1 MKWMLDTD
9 TCIGIIKRQPATAIR
24 KLTGRS
30 VGQVGISAITL
41 GELEYGASKNARSAV
56 ARAALG
62 EFLLP
67 LEVAAFDAAAA
78 HDYGRIRAALERGG
92 KPIGPLDTLIAAH
105 ALALG
110 VVLVSHNAR
119 EFGRIAGLRVDDWM
133 N

>member
-9 TCIGIIKRQPATAIR
+9 TCIGIIRRQPAAALR
-24 KLTGRS
+24 KLTGKS
-30 VGQVGISAITL
+30 VGQVGISTITL
-41 GELEYGASKNARSAV
+41 GELEYGASKSVRAAA

-62 EFLLP
+62 EFLLA
-67 LEVAAFDAAAA
+67 LEVAPFDTTAA

-92 KPIGPLDTLIAAH
+92 RPIGPLDTLIAAH

-119 EFGRIAGLRVDDWM
+119 EFGRVAGLRVDDWM